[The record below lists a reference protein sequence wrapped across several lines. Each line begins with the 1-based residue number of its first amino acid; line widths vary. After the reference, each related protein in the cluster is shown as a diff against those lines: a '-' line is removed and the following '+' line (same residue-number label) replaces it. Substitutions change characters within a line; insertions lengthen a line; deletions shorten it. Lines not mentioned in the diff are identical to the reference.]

1 MYSALFRRLPG
12 PTWLKVIEAII
23 LVAAV
28 IVVLFGWVFPWAAE
42 NLPITDNTVG

>member
-12 PTWLKVIEAII
+12 PVWLKAVQALI
-23 LVAAV
+23 LLAVV

-42 NLPITDNTVG
+42 NLPISENTVG